1 MAMGQGQDTVSFS
14 YSGHDVLI
22 KRRNGR
28 PQLYID
34 GEPIVVVDSNDT
46 YRAAG
51 YAFDWAS
58 TPQGLAKKLIDNMI
72 ALEG

>member
-1 MAMGQGQDTVSFS
+1 MAAGQVAGGTFS
-14 YSGHDVLI
+14 YRGHEVLL
-22 KRRNGR
+22 KWRNGH

-34 GEPIVVVDSNDT
+34 GEPIVVVDTNGT
-46 YRAAG
+46 YRATG

-58 TPQGLAKKLIDNMI
+58 TPQGLAKKILDNQA